1 MRDSIVRGTLAGLAG
16 AVTMN
21 IIMYIIIYLGVNT
34 LHPWQIAADVFL
46 TWGQVNTELGMIIG
60 LISTLALSIATALF
74 TVFVL
79 EWTGYDFA
87 VLKGIITTN
96 AFGFVTMG
104 LFMPLLR
111 IAPQV
116 QSNPVTN
123 LLGFLNLTLMGII
136 TSLIAKHYKLER
148 AGKDII

>member
-1 MRDSIVRGTLAGLAG
+1 
-16 AVTMN
+16 
-21 IIMYIIIYLGVNT
+21 
-34 LHPWQIAADVFL
+34 
-46 TWGQVNTELGMIIG
+46 
-60 LISTLALSIATALF
+60 
-74 TVFVL
+74 
-79 EWTGYDFA
+79 GYDFA
-87 VLKGIITTN
+87 VLKGIIATN